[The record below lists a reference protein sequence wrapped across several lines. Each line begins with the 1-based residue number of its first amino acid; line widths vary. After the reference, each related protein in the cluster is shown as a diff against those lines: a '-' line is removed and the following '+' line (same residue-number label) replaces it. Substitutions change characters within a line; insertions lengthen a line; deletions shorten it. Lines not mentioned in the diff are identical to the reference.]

1 MNKIIALPLLLL
13 VLNFNAQ
20 KDFVIKYNIKDFL
33 SNNIELIEN
42 LNPEKIKDRRE
53 FEMKLLQHRLK
64 NSGIIANYF
73 FEFHLKGELKKKMS
87 DNKNFIKIRNRNMI
101 SNGVLS
107 IATLGSLGL
116 TIQDPFVG
124 FLISVIFVL
133 PSAIVLAI
141 LPQIGSRK
149 IRAQLLKDYFLSIGS
164 ANTN

>member
-20 KDFVIKYNIKDFL
+20 KDFVNKYNIKDFV
-33 SNNIELIEN
+33 SNNSELIEN
-42 LNPEKIKDRRE
+42 LNPENNKDRRK

-73 FEFHLKGELKKKMS
+73 FEIRLKGELKKKMS

-101 SNGVLS
+101 SNGVIL

-116 TIQDPFVG
+116 TIQDPLVG
-124 FLISVIFVL
+124 FFVSIL
-133 PSAIVLAI
+133 FIYPSAIVLAI
-141 LPQIGSRK
+141 IPQIGARK
-149 IRAQLLKDYFLSIGS
+149 IRAHLLKDYFLSISS